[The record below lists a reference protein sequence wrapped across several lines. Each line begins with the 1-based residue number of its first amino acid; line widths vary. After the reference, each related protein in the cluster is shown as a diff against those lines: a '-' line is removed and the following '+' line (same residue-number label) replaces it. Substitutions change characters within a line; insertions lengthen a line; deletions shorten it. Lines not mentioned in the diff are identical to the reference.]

1 MQACITSALLHCDTS
16 LWTNIHTDNFS
27 RERLEWSINVQ
38 MAPNQALRNNSGISI
53 PIQLSYVIAKKSITS
68 FIQRPQEFFDRSRS
82 ISTNKKLG
90 TAQVRAARK
99 GRNIINGDHLFVKK
113 LWLFRQKFGM
123 ITFFLLKIW
132 SHSPENL
139 GVTLCF
145 NIYCL
150 RKSLAQKLLVLAF
163 TKNHFHQ

>member
-1 MQACITSALLHCDTS
+1 
-16 LWTNIHTDNFS
+16 
-27 RERLEWSINVQ
+27 

-113 LWLFRQKFGM
+113 L
-123 ITFFLLKIW
+123 
-132 SHSPENL
+132 
-139 GVTLCF
+139 
-145 NIYCL
+145 
-150 RKSLAQKLLVLAF
+150 
-163 TKNHFHQ
+163 